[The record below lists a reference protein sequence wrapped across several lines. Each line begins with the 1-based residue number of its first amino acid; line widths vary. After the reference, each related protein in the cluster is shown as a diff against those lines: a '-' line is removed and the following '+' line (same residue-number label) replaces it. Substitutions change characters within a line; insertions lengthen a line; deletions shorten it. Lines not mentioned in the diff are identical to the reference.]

1 MPCGRKSSTMLL
13 NLIKLI
19 ARVYFKI
26 CYDFKVEGLE
36 NIPVSGA
43 LIIAGNHLSNADPP
57 AIGSFAGLVRDS
69 RFVAKKELFSVPLL
83 GWFFRRSGYIPV
95 DRTRTIG
102 DFGALKEVVHALE
115 KGESVVMFPEGTR
128 SRTGKPQKPKSG
140 IGFLVYKT
148 GVPVLPVKVE
158 GTFGW
163 PWVRRIRV
171 KFGKVMQLEKDPS
184 LEPKAQY
191 KQFANQIMDAINSIN
206 I

>member
-1 MPCGRKSSTMLL
+1 MLL
-13 NLIKLI
+13 NLIKLV
-19 ARVYFKI
+19 ARVYFKT

-36 NIPVSGA
+36 NIPKTGA

-95 DRTRTIG
+95 DRARTIG
-102 DFGALKEVVHALE
+102 DFGALKEVVRALE
-115 KGESVVMFPEGTR
+115 QGQSVVMFPEGTR
-128 SRTGKPQKPKSG
+128 SKNGKPQNPKSG
-140 IGFLVYKT
+140 IGFLIYKT
-148 GVPVLPVKVE
+148 GAPVLPVKVE

-163 PWVRRIRV
+163 PWVRKIRV
-171 KFGKVMQLEKDPS
+171 KFGTVTHLEKDPA

-191 KQFANQIMDAINSIN
+191 KQFANEVMEAINSIH

>member
-1 MPCGRKSSTMLL
+1 MLL
-13 NLIKLI
+13 NLVKFS
-19 ARVYFKI
+19 ARCYFKTFH
-26 CYDFKVEGLE
+26 DFKVEGLE
-36 NIPVSGA
+36 NIPKTGA

-57 AIGSFAGLVRDS
+57 AVGGFAGLVRDS
-69 RFVAKKELFSVPLL
+69 RFVAKKELFAIPLL
-83 GWFFRRSGYIPV
+83 GWFFRHSGYISV

-128 SRTGKPQKPKSG
+128 SKTGKPQKPKSG

-148 GVPVLPVKVE
+148 GAPVLPVKIE

-163 PWVRRIRV
+163 PWVRKIRV
-171 KFGKVMQLEKDPS
+171 KFGTVMHLQKEET

-191 KQFANQIMDAINSIN
+191 KDFAKQIMDSINSIH

>member
-1 MPCGRKSSTMLL
+1 MLL

-19 ARVYFKI
+19 ARVYFRT
-26 CYDFKVEGLE
+26 CYDFKVEGLD
-36 NIPVSGA
+36 NIPKTGA

-69 RFVAKKELFSVPLL
+69 RFVAKKELFSVPGL

-95 DRTRTIG
+95 DRSRTIG

-115 KGESVVMFPEGTR
+115 QGQSVVMFPEGTR
-128 SRTGKPQKPKSG
+128 SKTGKPQKPKSG

-148 GVPVLPVKVE
+148 GAPVLPVKVE

-163 PWVRRIRV
+163 PWVRKIRV
-171 KFGKVMQLEKDPS
+171 KFGTVIELKKDPA

-191 KQFANQIMDAINSIN
+191 KKFANDVMEAINSIH

>member
-1 MPCGRKSSTMLL
+1 MLL
-13 NLIKLI
+13 NLIKLT
-19 ARVYFKI
+19 ARVYFRT
-26 CYDFKVEGLE
+26 CYDFKVEGLD
-36 NIPVSGA
+36 NIPKTGA

-69 RFVAKKELFSVPLL
+69 RFVAKKELFSVPGL

-95 DRTRTIG
+95 DRARTIG
-102 DFGALKEVVHALE
+102 DFGALKEVVRALE
-115 KGESVVMFPEGTR
+115 QGQSVVMFPEGTR
-128 SRTGKPQKPKSG
+128 SKTGKPQKPKSG

-148 GVPVLPVKVE
+148 GAPVLPVKVE

-163 PWVRRIRV
+163 PWVRKIRV
-171 KFGKVMQLEKDPS
+171 KFGTVIHLKKDPA

-191 KQFANQIMDAINSIN
+191 KQFANEVMEAINSIH

>member
-1 MPCGRKSSTMLL
+1 MLL
-13 NLIKLI
+13 NLIKLL
-19 ARVYFKI
+19 ARVYFKT
-26 CYDFKVEGLE
+26 CYNFKVEGLE
-36 NIPVSGA
+36 NIPKTGA

-57 AIGSFAGLVRDS
+57 AIGAFAGLVRDS
-69 RFVAKKELFSVPLL
+69 RFVAKKELFSIPLL

-95 DRTRTIG
+95 DRARAIG
-102 DFGALKEVVHALE
+102 DFGALQSVVAALE

-128 SRTGKPQKPKSG
+128 SRNGKPQRPKSG

-148 GVPVLPVKVE
+148 GVPVLPVKIE

-163 PWVRRIRV
+163 PWVRKIRV
-171 KFGKVMQLEKDPS
+171 KFGTVMHLEKDS
-184 LEPKAQY
+184 ALDHKAQY

>member
-1 MPCGRKSSTMLL
+1 MLL
-13 NLIKLI
+13 NLIKLL
-19 ARVYFKI
+19 ARVYFKT
-26 CYDFKVEGLE
+26 CYNFKVEGLE
-36 NIPVSGA
+36 NIPKTGA

-57 AIGSFAGLVRDS
+57 AIGGFAGLVRDS
-69 RFVAKKELFSVPLL
+69 RFVAKKELFSIPLL

-95 DRTRTIG
+95 DRARAIG
-102 DFGALKEVVHALE
+102 DFGALQSVVAALE

-128 SRTGKPQKPKSG
+128 SRNGKPQRPKSG

-148 GVPVLPVKVE
+148 RVPVLPVKIE

-163 PWVRRIRV
+163 PWVRKIRV
-171 KFGKVMQLEKDPS
+171 KFGTVMHLEKDPA
-184 LEPKAQY
+184 LDHKAQY

>member
-1 MPCGRKSSTMLL
+1 M
-13 NLIKLI
+13 IKLI
-19 ARVYFKI
+19 ARVYFRTF
-26 CYDFKVEGLE
+26 YDFKAEGLE
-36 NIPVSGA
+36 NIPKTGA

-69 RFVAKKELFSVPLL
+69 RFVAKKELFSVPGL

-95 DRTRTIG
+95 DRARTIG

-115 KGESVVMFPEGTR
+115 QGQSVVMFPEGTR
-128 SRTGKPQKPKSG
+128 SKTGKPQKPKSG

-148 GVPVLPVKVE
+148 GAPELPVKVE

-163 PWVRRIRV
+163 PWVRKIRV
-171 KFGKVMQLEKDPS
+171 KFGTVIHLEKDPA

-191 KQFANQIMDAINSIN
+191 KQFANEVMEAINSIH

>member
-1 MPCGRKSSTMLL
+1 MLL

-19 ARVYFKI
+19 ARVYFRTF
-26 CYDFKVEGLE
+26 YDFKVEGLE
-36 NIPVSGA
+36 NIPKTGA

-69 RFVAKKELFSVPLL
+69 RFVAKKELFSVPGL

-95 DRTRTIG
+95 DRARTIG
-102 DFGALKEVVHALE
+102 DFGALKEVVRALE
-115 KGESVVMFPEGTR
+115 QGQSVVMFPEGTR
-128 SRTGKPQKPKSG
+128 SKTGKPQKPKSG

-148 GVPVLPVKVE
+148 GAPVLPVKVE

-163 PWVRRIRV
+163 PWVRKIRV
-171 KFGKVMQLEKDPS
+171 KFGTVIHLEKDPA

-191 KQFANQIMDAINSIN
+191 KQFANEVMEAINSIH

>member
-1 MPCGRKSSTMLL
+1 MLL
-13 NLIKLI
+13 NLIKLM
-19 ARVYFKI
+19 ARVYFRTF
-26 CYDFKVEGLE
+26 YDFKVEGLD
-36 NIPVSGA
+36 NIPKTGA

-69 RFVAKKELFSVPLL
+69 RFVAKKELFSVPGL

-95 DRTRTIG
+95 DRARTIG

-115 KGESVVMFPEGTR
+115 QGQSVVMFPEGTR
-128 SRTGKPQKPKSG
+128 SKTGKPQKPKSG

-148 GVPVLPVKVE
+148 GAPVLPVKVE

-163 PWVRRIRV
+163 PWVRKIRV
-171 KFGKVMQLEKDPS
+171 KFGSVIQLQKDPG

-191 KQFANQIMDAINSIN
+191 KKFANDVMEAINSIH

>member
-148 GVPVLPVKVE
+148 GAPVLPVKVE

-191 KQFANQIMDAINSIN
+191 KQFANQIMDAINSIH

>member
-1 MPCGRKSSTMLL
+1 MLL

-19 ARVYFKI
+19 ARVYFRTF
-26 CYDFKVEGLE
+26 YDFKAEGLE
-36 NIPVSGA
+36 NIPKTGA

-69 RFVAKKELFSVPLL
+69 RFVAKKELFSVPGL
-83 GWFFRRSGYIPV
+83 GWVFRRSGYIPV
-95 DRTRTIG
+95 DRARTIG
-102 DFGALKEVVHALE
+102 DFGALKEVVRALE
-115 KGESVVMFPEGTR
+115 QGQSVVMFPEGTR
-128 SRTGKPQKPKSG
+128 SKTGKPQKPKSG

-148 GVPVLPVKVE
+148 GAPVLPVKVE

-163 PWVRRIRV
+163 PWVRKIRV
-171 KFGKVMQLEKDPS
+171 KFGTVIHLEKDPA

-191 KQFANQIMDAINSIN
+191 KQFANEVMEAINSIH

>member
-1 MPCGRKSSTMLL
+1 MLL

-19 ARVYFKI
+19 ARVYFRTF
-26 CYDFKVEGLE
+26 YDFKVEGLD
-36 NIPVSGA
+36 NIPKTGA

-69 RFVAKKELFSVPLL
+69 RFVAKKELFSVPGL

-95 DRTRTIG
+95 DRARTIG

-115 KGESVVMFPEGTR
+115 QGQSVVMFPEGTR
-128 SRTGKPQKPKSG
+128 SKTGKPQKPKSG

-148 GVPVLPVKVE
+148 GAPVLPVKVE

-163 PWVRRIRV
+163 PWVRKIRV
-171 KFGKVMQLEKDPS
+171 KFGTVIHLEKDPA

-191 KQFANQIMDAINSIN
+191 KQFANEVMEAINSIH

>member
-1 MPCGRKSSTMLL
+1 MLL

-19 ARVYFKI
+19 ARVYFRTF
-26 CYDFKVEGLE
+26 YDFKVEGLE
-36 NIPVSGA
+36 NIPKTGA

-69 RFVAKKELFSVPLL
+69 RFVAKKELFSVPGL

-95 DRTRTIG
+95 DRARTIG
-102 DFGALKEVVHALE
+102 DFGALKEVVRALE
-115 KGESVVMFPEGTR
+115 QGQSVVMFPEGTR
-128 SRTGKPQKPKSG
+128 SKTGKPQKPKSG

-148 GVPVLPVKVE
+148 GAPVLPVRVE

-163 PWVRRIRV
+163 PWVRKIRV
-171 KFGKVMQLEKDPS
+171 KFGTVIHLEKDPA

-191 KQFANQIMDAINSIN
+191 KQFANEVMEAINSIH

>member
-1 MPCGRKSSTMLL
+1 MLL

-19 ARVYFKI
+19 ARIYFRTF
-26 CYDFKVEGLE
+26 YDFKAEGLE
-36 NIPVSGA
+36 NIPKTGA

-69 RFVAKKELFSVPLL
+69 RFVAKKELFSVPGL
-83 GWFFRRSGYIPV
+83 GWFFRRCGYIPV
-95 DRTRTIG
+95 YRARTIG

-115 KGESVVMFPEGTR
+115 QGQSVVMFPEGTR
-128 SRTGKPQKPKSG
+128 SKNGKPQKPKSG

-148 GVPVLPVKVE
+148 GAPVLPVKVE

-163 PWVRRIRV
+163 PWVRKIRV
-171 KFGKVMQLEKDPS
+171 KFGTVIHLEKNPE

-191 KQFANQIMDAINSIN
+191 KQFANEVMEAINSIH

>member
-1 MPCGRKSSTMLL
+1 MLL

-19 ARVYFKI
+19 ARIYFKT
-26 CYDFKVEGLE
+26 CYNFKVEGLE
-36 NIPVSGA
+36 NIPKTGA

-69 RFVAKKELFSVPLL
+69 RFVAKKELFAIPGL

-95 DRTRTIG
+95 DRARTIG
-102 DFGALKEVVHALE
+102 DFGALKEVVSALE
-115 KGESVVMFPEGTR
+115 KDQSVVMFPEGTR
-128 SRTGKPQKPKSG
+128 SKTGKPQKPKSG
-140 IGFLVYKT
+140 IGFLIYKT
-148 GVPVLPVKVE
+148 GAPVLPVKIE

-163 PWVRRIRV
+163 PWVRKIRV
-171 KFGKVMQLEKDPS
+171 KFGTVMHLEKDPA

-191 KQFANQIMDAINSIN
+191 KQFANQVMDAINSIN

>member
-1 MPCGRKSSTMLL
+1 MLL

-19 ARVYFKI
+19 ARVYFRTF
-26 CYDFKVEGLE
+26 YDFKAEGLD
-36 NIPVSGA
+36 NIPKIGA

-69 RFVAKKELFSVPLL
+69 RFVAKKELFSVPGL
-83 GWFFRRSGYIPV
+83 GWFFRHCQYIPV
-95 DRTRTIG
+95 DRARTIG

-115 KGESVVMFPEGTR
+115 QGQSVVMFPEGTR
-128 SRTGKPQKPKSG
+128 SKTGKPQKPKSG
-140 IGFLVYKT
+140 IGFLIYKT
-148 GVPVLPVKVE
+148 GAPVLPVKVE

-163 PWVRRIRV
+163 PWVRKIRV
-171 KFGKVMQLEKDPS
+171 KFGTVIHPKKDET

-191 KQFANQIMDAINSIN
+191 KQFANEVMEAINSIH

>member
-1 MPCGRKSSTMLL
+1 M
-13 NLIKLI
+13 IKLI
-19 ARVYFKI
+19 ARVYFRTF
-26 CYDFKVEGLE
+26 YDFKAEGLE
-36 NIPVSGA
+36 NIPKTGA

-69 RFVAKKELFSVPLL
+69 RFVAKKELFSVPGL

-95 DRTRTIG
+95 DRARTIG

-115 KGESVVMFPEGTR
+115 QGQSVVMFPEGTR
-128 SRTGKPQKPKSG
+128 SKTGKPQKPKSG

-148 GVPVLPVKVE
+148 GAPVLPVKVE

-163 PWVRRIRV
+163 PWVRKIRV
-171 KFGKVMQLEKDPS
+171 KFGTVIHLEKDPA

-191 KQFANQIMDAINSIN
+191 KQFANEVMEAINSIH

>member
-1 MPCGRKSSTMLL
+1 MLL

-19 ARVYFKI
+19 ARVYFRTF
-26 CYDFKVEGLE
+26 CDFKAEGLE
-36 NIPVSGA
+36 NIPKTGA

-69 RFVAKKELFSVPLL
+69 RFVAKKELFSVPGL

-95 DRTRTIG
+95 DRARTIG

-115 KGESVVMFPEGTR
+115 QGQSVVMFPEGTR
-128 SRTGKPQKPKSG
+128 SKNGKPQKPKSG

-148 GVPVLPVKVE
+148 GAPVLPVKVE

-163 PWVRRIRV
+163 PWVRKIRV
-171 KFGKVMQLEKDPS
+171 KFGTVIHLEKNPE

-191 KQFANQIMDAINSIN
+191 KQFANEVMEAINSIH